1 MFKIVIKLNSKRY
14 TTIYQNSM
22 PMKILINSLEF
33 YRGSSML
40 EKYSASL
47 QRLKNSKESLSIATC
62 LGKFEGIIPLPKN
75 PYTL

>member
-1 MFKIVIKLNSKRY
+1 
-14 TTIYQNSM
+14 
-22 PMKILINSLEF
+22 
-33 YRGSSML
+33 ML